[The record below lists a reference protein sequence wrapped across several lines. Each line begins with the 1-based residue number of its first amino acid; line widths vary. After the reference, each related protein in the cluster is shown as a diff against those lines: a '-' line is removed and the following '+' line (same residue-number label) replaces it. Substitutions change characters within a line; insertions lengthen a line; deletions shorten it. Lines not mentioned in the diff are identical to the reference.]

1 MKLYY
6 EKEGRKMK
14 NIIKVEY
21 MYTNAMRVIVTI
33 IILAIYNAKI
43 GIFGIYILFLVE
55 IIMKLIMIK
64 RYLL

>member
-1 MKLYY
+1 
-6 EKEGRKMK
+6 MK

-43 GIFGIYILFLVE
+43 GIFGIYILF
-55 IIMKLIMIK
+55 
-64 RYLL
+64 

>member
-1 MKLYY
+1 
-6 EKEGRKMK
+6 MK